1 MTSEER
7 ARALLYLSRYIGTEV
22 PAVFLQK
29 TNEHCPPAGIPH
41 IHSLQEGIY
50 KPKGSP
56 HAFCIWSRSA
66 VGGASAV
73 YPDALRIE
81 GDGTWRMEYA
91 PKEGG
96 LDSAVN
102 RSLFK
107 IIEDSLPVLVIAT
120 SRPKDAPGGARYRI
134 LGLAVIERFDE
145 RAGVFVLRGASPA
158 VLAGLRSAQSD
169 EEELACVEIREQLI
183 LPMALSEPRAT
194 YTASR
199 ALRSRAFGSI
209 VLDEYRRQCCVC
221 GSLFFLREPGRGPL
235 VEAQAAHI
243 IPVSENGPDD
253 PRNGMSLCRRHH
265 WAFDAGLFTVTAGLL
280 VRLSPAVARAE
291 RRKFD
296 LEEYD
301 GESVSRPARESC
313 VPDPQALEW
322 HQGRVFRAA

>member
-1 MTSEER
+1 MTGEER

-22 PAVFLQK
+22 PAAFLQK
-29 TNEHCPPAGIPH
+29 TSEHCPPAGIPH

-56 HAFCIWSRSA
+56 HAFCIWGRSA
-66 VGGASAV
+66 VGGASPV
-73 YPDALRIE
+73 YPDALHVDE
-81 GDGTWRMEYA
+81 DGTWRMDYA

-96 LDSAVN
+96 LESAVN

-107 IIEDSLPVLVIAT
+107 LIEDNLPVLVIAT
-120 SRPKDAPGGARYRI
+120 SRSKEAPGGARYRI
-134 LGLAVIERFDE
+134 LGLAMIETYDE
-145 RAGVFVLRGASPA
+145 RSGVFVLRGASPA
-158 VLAGLRSAQSD
+158 VLAGLRTAQPD
-169 EEELACVEIREQLI
+169 EDELARVEIREQLI
-183 LPMALSEPRAT
+183 LPMTLGEPRAV
-194 YTASR
+194 YTTSR
-199 ALRSRAFGSI
+199 AVRSRAFGSI

-221 GSLFFLREPGRGPL
+221 GSLFFLREPGGGAV
-235 VEAQAAHI
+235 VEAEAAHI
-243 IPVSENGPDD
+243 IPVSEKGPDD

-301 GESVSRPARESC
+301 GEPVSRPARESC
-313 VPDPQALEW
+313 VPDLRALDW
-322 HQGRVFRAA
+322 HLARVFRAA